1 MRIWSIVLIFS
12 FAAFLTSCGEQ
23 QPATPLE
30 TYKTYTKA
38 IKRKD
43 TAAMKLLLSEA
54 TIKMNEQEATA
65 QGVSVD
71 DIVKRETLFIESQ
84 KSVEYRDEKIDGDKA
99 TLQVKNSFG
108 SWETVPFVREE
119 GVWKIDK
126 LGQANQMM
134 KDILNRQKQAFGD
147 EGTIHNKA
155 FGEDVDD
162 SAPIEEMPKGE

>member
-1 MRIWSIVLIFS
+1 MRIWSRILIFS
-12 FAAFLTSCGEQ
+12 FAAFLISCGEQ

-38 IKRKD
+38 IKKKD

-54 TIKMNEQEATA
+54 TIKMDEQEAKA
-65 QGVSVD
+65 QNVSMD
-71 DIVKRETLFIESQ
+71 DIIKRETLFIESQ
-84 KSVEYRDEKIDGDKA
+84 RSVEYRDEKIEGDKA

-134 KDILNRQKQAFGD
+134 KDILNRQKQAFGED
-147 EGTIHNKA
+147 GINKQNPA
-155 FGEDVDD
+155 FGEDIDD
-162 SAPIEEMPKGE
+162 TATQEELPKE

>member
-1 MRIWSIVLIFS
+1 MRIWLRILIFL
-12 FAAFLTSCGEQ
+12 FAAFLISCGEQ

-54 TIKMNEQEATA
+54 TIKMNEQEAKA
-65 QGVSVD
+65 QGVTVD

-84 KSVEYRDEKIDGDKA
+84 KSVEYRDEKIDGEKA

-134 KDILNRQKQAFGD
+134 KDIMNRQKQAFGD
-147 EGTIHNKA
+147 ESNKQNQA
-155 FGEDVDD
+155 FGEDVFD
-162 SAPIEEMPKGE
+162 ATPTAEMPMGE